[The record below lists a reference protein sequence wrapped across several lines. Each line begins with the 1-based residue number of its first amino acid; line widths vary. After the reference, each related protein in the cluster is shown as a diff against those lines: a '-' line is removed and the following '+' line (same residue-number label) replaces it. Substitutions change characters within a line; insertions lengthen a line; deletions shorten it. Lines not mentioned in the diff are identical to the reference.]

1 MIGFGNSY
9 VFLSMIKYLLTVSLA
24 LSFFCMNASAQSTEA
39 RFFGSVVSV
48 GNQNVPEYLVEVL
61 EQKEINNFFENCVE
75 RLHANFLNQG
85 EYTDSVLWKTCFISG
100 ETSISKGKDLFHQF
114 KHSKDDHK
122 GLLFG
127 QKGTIKLTE
136 LIDSLRNNSLL
147 YQIKIAENPRYWL
160 IYNPTTQQIEYEMA
174 GNKQLRSLKG
184 FIFEDLLRPDAL
196 KPMIAANPK
205 QLKKGDR
212 LQVLFKQ
219 TNRSAGIAPITI
231 DKHLVDYQMHRIDT
245 IDNVPYLKF
254 SFQLTDLEFGTT
266 LNNDTV
272 AMGLFDEGIFLG
284 NQIGIPYTELPLTF
298 RRTDPA
304 ADNWIN
310 FLFPMEEVYAPYV
323 ETAYH
328 FDQSLNGKPLTHF
341 AFWSSNLSARITW
354 LRDFPLPFR
363 EYEDYRAEVVYMKNF
378 DGEMGQIMVPKSKS
392 IPHFQFVNETKNGL
406 DLNISI
412 ADKKGKFKIEIRSG
426 DDSLLVVDKNE
437 FTFKKGDNQ
446 ISIEVKGKQ
455 PDQYYKLRLLS
466 TNGKLEKLEQEYYFI
481 SRYFN

>member
-1 MIGFGNSY
+1 
-9 VFLSMIKYLLTVSLA
+9 
-24 LSFFCMNASAQSTEA
+24 
-39 RFFGSVVSV
+39 
-48 GNQNVPEYLVEVL
+48 
-61 EQKEINNFFENCVE
+61 
-75 RLHANFLNQG
+75 
-85 EYTDSVLWKTCFISG
+85 
-100 ETSISKGKDLFHQF
+100 
-114 KHSKDDHK
+114 
-122 GLLFG
+122 
-127 QKGTIKLTE
+127 
-136 LIDSLRNNSLL
+136 
-147 YQIKIAENPRYWL
+147 
-160 IYNPTTQQIEYEMA
+160 
-174 GNKQLRSLKG
+174 
-184 FIFEDLLRPDAL
+184 
-196 KPMIAANPK
+196 
-205 QLKKGDR
+205 
-212 LQVLFKQ
+212 
-219 TNRSAGIAPITI
+219 
-231 DKHLVDYQMHRIDT
+231 
-245 IDNVPYLKF
+245 
-254 SFQLTDLEFGTT
+254 
-266 LNNDTV
+266 
-272 AMGLFDEGIFLG
+272 MGLFDEGIFLG